1 MKIHDKL
8 ANGIYLGAS
17 AIPGAGVGVFTG
29 VPIGA
34 GTPTCEYKGETF
46 DSLDVPRQRYE
57 YTRQSGFSTPHLIYT
72 QAHPPSGLYIESHP
86 ALCKAEMGLGCFVND
101 ARNHTN
107 REKALEE
114 KQDPQ
119 EKLNMSIE
127 AGYNCTYFIV
137 PNEPVIY
144 LTAIRNIEAGE
155 ELLVNYGDK
164 YWGPFAE
171 AEEVQKKR
179 EEALREKEQGE
190 KTEQKSE
197 KESLEEKENE
207 LVST

>member
-34 GTPTCEYKGETF
+34 GTPSCEYKGETF

-57 YTRQSGFSTPHLIYT
+57 YTRQSGFSTPPLIYT

-107 REKALEE
+107 REKAIEE
-114 KQDPQ
+114 EQDP
-119 EKLNMSIE
+119 EKKLNMSIE

-137 PNEPVIY
+137 PNEPIIY
-144 LTAIRNIEAGE
+144 LTAIRNIEPGE

-164 YWGPFAE
+164 YWEPFIE
-171 AEEVQKKR
+171 AEQAQKKSQ
-179 EEALREKEQGE
+179 EERE

-197 KESLEEKENE
+197 KENLEKEKENE